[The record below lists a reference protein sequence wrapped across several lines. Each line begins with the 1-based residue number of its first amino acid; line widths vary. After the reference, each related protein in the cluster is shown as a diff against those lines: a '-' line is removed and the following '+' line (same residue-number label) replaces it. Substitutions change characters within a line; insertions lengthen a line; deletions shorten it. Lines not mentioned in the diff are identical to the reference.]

1 MCVGI
6 GEFIVADFNC
16 RLTKFYKKKI
26 GSSIT
31 QSIILDLKNILNKE
45 TGLNLD
51 LSIDEIPLGKIAIN
65 NLKKLVL
72 RI

>member
-1 MCVGI
+1 M
-6 GEFIVADFNC
+6 ADFNC

-45 TGLNLD
+45 TALTLD
-51 LSIDEIPLGKIAIN
+51 LSIDEIPLGKVAIN

-72 RI
+72 